1 MSSPVTF
8 FTGATGLVGGELLQ
22 HFLHTTPDRKVII
35 LARNPLRIASPDRN
49 GRLTVVEGDLT
60 KPNLGL
66 RYGALRRIK
75 KEVTEIIHCA
85 AQTRFGLPIEEARA
99 TNTYGTLNVFN
110 IARTCKRLEKV
121 AHCSTVYVA
130 GRRTGRI
137 PEAPLENLNGFVN
150 TYQQSKF
157 EAEQLV
163 LQAMSEVPT
172 VVYRL
177 STIIGESLT
186 GRVRQYN
193 YFHQLLRLFARNVLP
208 LVPGDLSWQ
217 IDLIPTEWSI
227 AALGFLFEKQFVPG
241 DVLNVCAGAGNSPR
255 MQEVKD
261 TSQELFEKHPLIQK
275 WLPITEPKF
284 VSLPEYEEYVGK
296 SLQGDDKLLIK
307 ILGLLN
313 KFLPQMGINQT
324 FENDLL
330 RARLEGSGLVM
341 PVFGS
346 YFNKVISYCLDTDW
360 GRAGGDSLPGER

>member
-1 MSSPVTF
+1 MSDPVTF

-22 HFLHTTPDRKVII
+22 HLLNSTPNRRVII
-35 LARNPLRIASPDRN
+35 LARDPGKVTLQNQN
-49 GRLTVVEGDLT
+49 GRVTVVEGDLT
-60 KPNLGL
+60 KPKLGL

-99 TNTYGTLNVFN
+99 TNTYGTLNVLN
-110 IARTCKRLEKV
+110 VARECKRLEKV
-121 AHCSTVYVA
+121 AHFSTVYVA
-130 GRRTGRI
+130 GRTIGRI
-137 PEAPLENLNGFVN
+137 PEAPLETHNGFVN

-157 EAEQLV
+157 EAEQLA
-163 LQAMSEVPT
+163 LQAMSELPT

-177 STIIGESLT
+177 STIIGESRT

-208 LVPGDLSWQ
+208 IVPGDLSWQ

-227 AALGFLFEKQFVPG
+227 AALAFLFEKRFVAG
-241 DVLNVCAGAGNSPR
+241 DILNVCAGGENSPR
-255 MQEVKD
+255 MRQVKD
-261 TSQELFEKHPLIQK
+261 TSQKLFESHPLIQK

-284 VSLPEYEEYVGK
+284 VPLSEYEEYVER

-324 FENDLL
+324 FENEVLKSRLAGSDLTIPPF
-330 RARLEGSGLVM
+330 E
-341 PVFGS
+341 S
-346 YFNKVISYCLDTDW
+346 YFESVISYCLDTDW
-360 GRAGGDSLPGER
+360 GRSGGDSLPGER

>member
-1 MSSPVTF
+1 MSDPVTF

-22 HFLHTTPDRKVII
+22 HFLNSNPSRRVII
-35 LARNPLRIASPDRN
+35 LARNPSKVTLQNQN

-60 KPNLGL
+60 KPKLGL
-66 RYGALRRIK
+66 RSGVLRRIK

-99 TNTYGTLNVFN
+99 TNTYGTLNVVN
-110 IARTCKRLEKV
+110 IARACKRLEKV
-121 AHCSTVYVA
+121 AHFSTVYVA

-137 PEAPLENLNGFVN
+137 PEAPLESLNGFVN

-163 LQAMSEVPT
+163 LEAISEVPI

-177 STIIGESLT
+177 STIIGESQT

-208 LVPGDLSWQ
+208 IVPGDLSWQ

-227 AALGFLFEKQFVPG
+227 GALAFLFEDRFVAG
-241 DVLNVCAGAGNSPR
+241 DVLNVCAGLSNSPR
-255 MQEVKD
+255 MREIKE
-261 TSQELFEKHPLIQK
+261 TSQELFERHPLIQK

-284 VSLPEYEEYVGK
+284 VPLPEYEEYVEK

-324 FENDLL
+324 FDNDLL
-330 RARLEGSGLVM
+330 KTRLDGSELTM
-341 PVFGS
+341 PPFSS
-346 YFNKVISYCLDTDW
+346 YFNKVITYCLDTDW